1 MLTSFAIIIL
11 CSLFF
16 GYLFK
21 KVGLPSLIGMILTGV
36 LLGPYMLDLINPT
49 ILEISPELREF
60 ALVVILTRAGLS
72 LNIKEM
78 KSFGRPAML
87 MCFLPALFEMLGV
100 FLLAPVLF
108 GISRIDALIMGAV
121 ISAVSPAVIVPRMLN
136 IIDEGYGM
144 EKNIPKIIL
153 AGVSVDDIFVI
164 IMFTVFLSLGLGG
177 DFTPISLINIPIS
190 IILGII
196 LGFIIGYILVLFFKK
211 FRMRDSVKLLI
222 MLSISFLCLQIEDSL
237 SGIVPISGLLSIMSL
252 SVTLNTFYEDL
263 AKRLSAKYNK
273 LWVFAEL
280 ILFVLVGASLDIFYA
295 SKEGINA
302 VLLVFLALGFRM
314 VGVYISLIKTNLNIK
329 EKVFCFISYIPKATV
344 QAGIG
349 AIPLSMGLASG
360 QTILT
365 VAVVAILITAPI
377 GAILIDRLYKKLLS

>member
-1 MLTSFAIIIL
+1 MLTSFGIIIL

-21 KVGLPSLIGMILTGV
+21 KVGLPSLIGMIMTGV
-36 LLGPYMLDLINPT
+36 LLGPYMLNLISPT
-49 ILEISPELREF
+49 ILEISADLREF

-72 LNIKEM
+72 LNIREI

-87 MCFLPALFEMLGV
+87 MCFLPAVFEIFGV
-100 FLLAPVLF
+100 FLLAPMLF
-108 GISRIDALIMGAV
+108 GISQIDALIMGAV
-121 ISAVSPAVIVPRMLN
+121 ISAVSPAVIVPRMLS
-136 IIDEGYGM
+136 IIDEGYGT

-153 AGVSVDDIFVI
+153 TGVSVDDIFVI
-164 IMFTVFLSLGLGG
+164 IMFTAFLGLGVNG
-177 DFTPISLINIPIS
+177 TFSPISFVNIPIS
-190 IILGII
+190 IVLGII
-196 LGFIIGYILVLFFKK
+196 IGFIVGYVLVLFFKK
-211 FRMRDSVKLLI
+211 YRMRDSVKLLI
-222 MLSISFLCLQIEDSL
+222 MLSISFLFLQIEDSL
-237 SGIVPISGLLSIMSL
+237 SNTVPISGLLSIMSL
-252 SVTLNTFYEDL
+252 SVTINTFYEPL
-263 AKRLSAKYNK
+263 AKRLSVKYNK

-302 VLLVFLALGFRM
+302 VILVFGALVFRM
-314 VGVYISLIKTNLNIK
+314 VGVYVSLIKTNLNFK